1 MILFL
6 FLTEI
11 FTGVTQKAFHKVQ
24 CQIEWLGEAYFKK
37 SPSCEAS
44 YINIK
49 LDKRG
54 KEEEGP
60 EADSL
65 LDTGKETSV
74 TYYLSDYKKEAVKK
88 IKKWH
93 GDDDYA
99 LTASH
104 FRENYETKYDEKDTI
119 NYNQESFSSIVYESE
134 GKFET
139 IDVRETVILY
149 KKVFPLEM
157 DTVSWKTIFGE
168 CNKYRAKKRLQ
179 EDDFVI
185 LLTEVANEK
194 NWFAALDPDNLYNSF
209 VHADDWEHYID
220 CQPQFP
226 IAYEVIAQILHHYSI
241 KGDDDFFNVFHN
253 KSIGCVNDFCTN
265 KREIILKLRT
275 ADICMGCMTR
285 LKKQMPFLMINHAL
299 SLLES
304 LRIKMLF
311 SQSFKQ
317 QLPPSKLIIDKQYCI
332 FLPDFNN
339 IEIKLTPLEK
349 ALYILFLCHP
359 HGIPLSQLCEH
370 KEDLYTI
377 YSALANT
384 GTHVPMGD

>member
-1 MILFL
+1 M
-6 FLTEI
+6 
-11 FTGVTQKAFHKVQ
+11 KVHL
-24 CQIEWLGEAYFKK
+24 IK
-37 SPSCEAS
+37 S
-44 YINIK
+44 NK
-49 LDKRG
+49 LDVELFTDVVG
-54 KEEEGP
+54 LLTSIPGP
-60 EADSL
+60 
-65 LDTGKETSV
+65 
-74 TYYLSDYKKEAVKK
+74 
-88 IKKWH
+88 IQ
-93 GDDDYA
+93 
-99 LTASH
+99 
-104 FRENYETKYDEKDTI
+104 FIYDEKDTI

-134 GKFET
+134 EQFEILKMME
-139 IDVRETVILY
+139 IDTLY
-149 KKVFPLEM
+149 NKVYPLEI
-157 DTVSWKTIFGE
+157 DTVSWKTIFDE
-168 CNKYRAKKRLQ
+168 CNKYRAKKRLP
-179 EDDFVI
+179 EEDFVI

-194 NWFAALDPDNLYNSF
+194 NWFSALDSDNLYNSF

-241 KGDDDFFNVFHN
+241 KGGDDFFNVFHN
-253 KSIGCVNDFCTN
+253 QSIGCVNDFCTN

-311 SQSFKQ
+311 SQNFKQ

-359 HGIPLSQLCEH
+359 QGIPLSQLCEH
-370 KEDLYTI
+370 KEELYTI
-377 YSALANT
+377 YAALANT
-384 GTHVPMGD
+384 GDFNEMRGRIDDMANALSSSASQKISKIKKVFELNIGTELAAHYYIKGANGEEKGISLDRNLVEFDPTLPIHGNHPL

>member
-1 MILFL
+1 M
-6 FLTEI
+6 
-11 FTGVTQKAFHKVQ
+11 KVHL
-24 CQIEWLGEAYFKK
+24 IK
-37 SPSCEAS
+37 S
-44 YINIK
+44 NK
-49 LDKRG
+49 LDVELFTDVVG
-54 KEEEGP
+54 LLTSIPGP
-60 EADSL
+60 
-65 LDTGKETSV
+65 
-74 TYYLSDYKKEAVKK
+74 
-88 IKKWH
+88 IQ
-93 GDDDYA
+93 
-99 LTASH
+99 
-104 FRENYETKYDEKDTI
+104 FIYDEKDTI

-134 GKFET
+134 EQFEILKMMQ
-139 IDVRETVILY
+139 IDTLY
-149 KKVFPLEM
+149 NKVYPLEI
-157 DTVSWKTIFGE
+157 DTVSWKTIFDE

-179 EDDFVI
+179 EEDFVI

-241 KGDDDFFNVFHN
+241 KGGDDFFNVFHN
-253 KSIGCVNDFCTN
+253 KSIGCVNDFCTK

-275 ADICMGCMTR
+275 ADICMSCMTR
-285 LKKQMPFLMINHAL
+285 LKQQMPYLSIIHAL

-311 SQSFKQ
+311 SQNFKQ
-317 QLPPSKLIIDKQYCI
+317 QLPPSKLIIDKQYCL

-359 HGIPLSQLCEH
+359 QGIPLSQLCEH
-370 KEDLYTI
+370 KEELYTI
-377 YSALANT
+377 YAALANT
-384 GTHVPMGD
+384 GDFNEMRGRIDDMANALSSSASQKISKIKKVFELNIGTELAAHYYIKGANGEEKGISLDRNLVEFDPSLPIHGKHPL

>member
-1 MILFL
+1 
-6 FLTEI
+6 
-11 FTGVTQKAFHKVQ
+11 
-24 CQIEWLGEAYFKK
+24 
-37 SPSCEAS
+37 
-44 YINIK
+44 
-49 LDKRG
+49 
-54 KEEEGP
+54 
-60 EADSL
+60 
-65 LDTGKETSV
+65 
-74 TYYLSDYKKEAVKK
+74 
-88 IKKWH
+88 
-93 GDDDYA
+93 
-99 LTASH
+99 
-104 FRENYETKYDEKDTI
+104 
-119 NYNQESFSSIVYESE
+119 
-134 GKFET
+134 
-139 IDVRETVILY
+139 
-149 KKVFPLEM
+149 
-157 DTVSWKTIFGE
+157 
-168 CNKYRAKKRLQ
+168 LQ
-179 EDDFVI
+179 EEDFVI

-241 KGDDDFFNVFHN
+241 KGGDDFFNVFHN
-253 KSIGCVNDFCTN
+253 QSIGCVNDFCTN

-311 SQSFKQ
+311 SQNFKQ

-359 HGIPLSQLCEH
+359 QGIPLSQLCEH
-370 KEDLYTI
+370 KEELYTI
-377 YSALANT
+377 YAALANT
-384 GTHVPMGD
+384 GDFNEMRGRIDDMANALSSSASQKISKIKKVFELNIGTELAAHYYIKGANGEEKGISLDRNLVEFDSSLPIHGKHPL

>member
-1 MILFL
+1 M
-6 FLTEI
+6 
-11 FTGVTQKAFHKVQ
+11 KVHL
-24 CQIEWLGEAYFKK
+24 IK
-37 SPSCEAS
+37 S
-44 YINIK
+44 NK
-49 LDKRG
+49 LDVELFTDVVG
-54 KEEEGP
+54 LLTSIPGP
-60 EADSL
+60 
-65 LDTGKETSV
+65 
-74 TYYLSDYKKEAVKK
+74 
-88 IKKWH
+88 IQ
-93 GDDDYA
+93 
-99 LTASH
+99 
-104 FRENYETKYDEKDTI
+104 FIYDEKDTI
-119 NYNQESFSSIVYESE
+119 NYNQESFSSTVYESE
-134 GKFET
+134 EQFEILKMMQ
-139 IDVRETVILY
+139 IDTLY
-149 KKVFPLEM
+149 NKVYPLEI
-157 DTVSWKTIFGE
+157 DTVSWKTIFDK

-179 EDDFVI
+179 EEDFVI

-241 KGDDDFFNVFHN
+241 KGGDDFFNVFHN
-253 KSIGCVNDFCTN
+253 QSIGCVNDFCTN

-311 SQSFKQ
+311 SQNFKQ
-317 QLPPSKLIIDKQYCI
+317 QLPPSKLIIDRQYCI

-359 HGIPLSQLCEH
+359 QGIPLSQLCEH
-370 KEDLYTI
+370 KEELYTI
-377 YSALANT
+377 YAALANT
-384 GTHVPMGD
+384 GDFNEMRGRIDDMANALSSSASQKISKIKKVFELNIGTELAAHYYIKGANGEEKGISLDRNLVEFDSSLPIHGKHPL